1 MQRNKL
7 STKTLL
13 NQGVY
18 EMKKKLYSQAVANFN
33 VVIDDGGD
41 TGLPYIL
48 RSKCFTL

>member
-48 RSKCFTL
+48 RSKCLTL